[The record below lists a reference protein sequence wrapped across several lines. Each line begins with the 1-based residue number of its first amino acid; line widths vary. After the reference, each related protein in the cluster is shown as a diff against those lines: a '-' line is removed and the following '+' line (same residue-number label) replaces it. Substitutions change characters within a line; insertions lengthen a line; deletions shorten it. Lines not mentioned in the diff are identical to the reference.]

1 MAFYLKYRPQKISEL
16 DNKQIRERLLA
27 FFSTSNF
34 PHAFLFTGPKGI
46 GKTSTAR
53 IIAKLI
59 NCQNGSSQKKKWQFS
74 EPCNKCETC
83 TSITK
88 GANLDILEIDAASN
102 RGIDEIRILR
112 ERIGLSPSSCIYK
125 VYIIDEVHMLTT
137 EAFNALLKTLEEPP
151 KHVVFILCTTER
163 HKIPETIISR
173 CINITFTKATEE
185 ELLRAF
191 ARITKGEELTIAADG
206 LKFIASYSDGS
217 FRDGTKLLEQIASFK
232 KSKIS
237 LDDVKSILSL
247 EHIREKEIVAH
258 IFKKEAKE
266 ALDLINLAT
275 NKGVDP
281 KVLTR
286 GLLLEFRKLLIQ
298 NVEEGKKSK
307 ITFDQL
313 KKLINLFTKADSDIR
328 YSPVAQLPLELAV
341 VEYCYSNKE

>member
-1 MAFYLKYRPQKISEL
+1 MAFYLKYRPQKVSEL
-16 DNKQIRERLLA
+16 DNKQVRER
-27 FFSTSNF
+27 FSALFASNDF

-46 GKTSTAR
+46 GKTSAAR

-59 NCQNGSSQKKKWQFS
+59 NCKNGALQKKKWEFS

-88 GANLDILEIDAASN
+88 GSNLDVLEIDAASN

-112 ERIGLSPSSCIYK
+112 ERIGLAPSSCNHK

-151 KHVVFILCTTER
+151 KHVIFILCTTER

-173 CINITFTKATEE
+173 CVNIVFTKATEG
-185 ELLRAF
+185 ELLRSF
-191 ARITKGEELTIAADG
+191 ERITKGEKLTIDESA

-217 FRDGTKLLEQIASFK
+217 FRDGTKLLEQIASFRK
-232 KSKIS
+232 PKIS
-237 LDDVKSILSL
+237 LDDIRSILSL
-247 EHIREKEIVAH
+247 RHIKEKEIVAH

-266 ALDLINLAT
+266 ALELINLAT
-275 NKGVDP
+275 SSGVDP
-281 KVLTR
+281 KVLTK
-286 GLLLEFRKLLIQ
+286 GLLLEFRKILIQ
-298 NVEEGKKSK
+298 KVEQGEKDK

-328 YSPVAQLPLELAV
+328 YSPVSQLPLELAV
-341 VEYCYSNKE
+341 VEYCFEKD